1 MRTAAALG
9 VAAALLLPLTGCEK
23 ARLDDQVRE
32 LCAKDGG
39 VKVFETV
46 KVSAEM
52 LDSHGN
58 VRIPTKAESKS
69 GDAYYSVLQT
79 EHLKT
84 GNPELWRSRRQVV
97 RASDGKVLG
106 EWVRYVRRGGDLPG
120 PWHESSFGCPEI
132 GSALDLERSIFLR
145 KD

>member
-1 MRTAAALG
+1 MI
-9 VAAALLLPLTGCEK
+9 ALLASCEK
-23 ARLDDQVRE
+23 ARLDEQVKE

-46 KVSAEM
+46 RLPAEKF
-52 LDSHGN
+52 DSHGN
-58 VRIPTKAESKS
+58 PMLPAKARSKP
-69 GDAYYSVLQT
+69 GDQYYYELET
-79 EHLKT
+79 EYLKT
-84 GNPELWRSRRQVV
+84 GNPEFWRSRHRVI

-106 EWVRYVRRGGDLPG
+106 ESIRYVRRGGDLPG

-132 GSALDLERSIFLR
+132 GSEPSLERSIFLR